1 LDAQIA
7 YQLIFFF
14 FFHIMNDE
22 VQFLAIG
29 KPVPDFTA
37 PAYDPVTDNVD
48 AKVSL
53 ADYRGKWVL
62 LFFYP
67 LDFTFVCPTELIK
80 LGEMYEEFK
89 KNNCEII
96 AGSIDSAFSHQ
107 AWLKADARLK
117 NIKFPII
124 ADLTKDVGYD
134 YQCIADDGMHFRG
147 AFIIDPDGVLQSM
160 TVNNLPVGR
169 NPEELLRTLKA
180 FQTGDL
186 CPVAWSE
193 GQDTL
198 GKA

>member
-1 LDAQIA
+1 
-7 YQLIFFF
+7 
-14 FFHIMNDE
+14 MNE
-22 VQFLAIG
+22 ELNMLQIG
-29 KPVPDFTA
+29 KPAPTFDA
-37 PAYDPVTDNVD
+37 PAYDPVADSVD

-53 ADYRGKWVL
+53 ADNDGKWTL

-80 LGEMYEEFK
+80 LADMQDEFAN
-89 KNNCEII
+89 NNCRIV

-107 AWLKADARLK
+107 AWLKADKRLSG
-117 NIKFPII
+117 IKFPII
-124 ADLTKDVGYD
+124 ADLTKEVGFD
-134 YQCIADDGMHFRG
+134 YGCLHDDGMHYRG
-147 AFIIDPDGVLQSM
+147 AFLIDPEGVLQSM

-186 CPVAWSE
+186 CPVDWHE
-193 GQDTL
+193 GEKTL